1 MKDQEAAWFRQF
13 MENKPSKTEADLKM
27 GRWVGGG
34 GRGEGLTYSSSS
46 SSTENKEDI
55 SLENT
60 TAQNEPFCADE
71 KGE

>member
-13 MENKPSKTEADLKM
+13 MESKPSKTQPSRPED
-27 GRWVGGG
+27 GRGGG
-34 GRGEGLTYSSSS
+34 GGGGGLIYSSC
-46 SSTENKEDI
+46 SSTEKEEEI

-60 TAQNEPFCADE
+60 TAQAETFCADD

>member
-13 MENKPSKTEADLKM
+13 MESKPSKTQADLKM
-27 GRWVGGG
+27 GGVGAGGG
-34 GRGEGLTYSSSS
+34 GLTYSSRS
-46 SSTENKEDI
+46 SSTEKEEEI

-60 TAQNEPFCADE
+60 TAQAETFCADE